1 MKETDVHDFLSY
13 FDSVK
18 SKFSPRDIFN
28 LDEAG
33 VFFNMIPERTYNIK
47 GQNCHGGEKSKQRVT
62 VVLICNADGSEKLRP
77 WIIGKFKNPRCFK
90 NIDMSLLPCD

>member
-1 MKETDVHDFLSY
+1 MNRFHISQHVICGELEKVKETDVHDFLSY

-33 VFFNMIPERTYNIK
+33 VF
-47 GQNCHGGEKSKQRVT
+47 
-62 VVLICNADGSEKLRP
+62 
-77 WIIGKFKNPRCFK
+77 
-90 NIDMSLLPCD
+90 